1 MAGVRTVWID
11 GYMDERIDEWIV
23 ERQMNSWTSPLEGEG
38 GSPQGEIWGHG
49 EGVKV
54 GKDAPFKY

>member
-38 GSPQGEIWGHG
+38 GSPQGGDMGTWGG
-49 EGVKV
+49 SQSW
-54 GKDAPFKY
+54 